1 MNQSLIKVGRTVA
14 GVGLSLALTLST
26 TPTVAYAASSAEI
39 QAQLDSASA
48 YLADLASQSSAKF
61 SELEDIQADLQITR
75 DQIVSIEGEIQVKE
89 GELAAAREVLSHS
102 MAENYKS
109 RVDVVSFI
117 LNSTSF
123 DDMVSRVYYANKVAA
138 YESDAIATVRAI
150 QEELDSEHTELEN
163 KETEQEDLLEQAEAS
178 YAELQD
184 LQASQQAYVNQLSVE
199 VQEAL
204 EAERIAAEEE
214 ARRQREAAEAEAA
227 RQRAE
232 AEAAAAAQAEE
243 SGESEGP
250 NTDIPSFETTDD
262 TDDDSSSSDSGS
274 NTDDIPSYDS
284 SDLGSGGSYSGG
296 GGSTSSYVPDYGSGV
311 WAAIDYAK
319 SQLGVSY
326 SWGGYAIANQ
336 EFDCSGLV
344 WWAYTQAGYSIP
356 RGQRM
361 ANGYYDSMIGWC
373 LERGGWTTNQAN
385 LQPGD
390 LMFWGSSVESTGH
403 VGMCIGGGMMIHSNY
418 GGVEIDSV
426 YYSSGNFVGGGPIV

>member
-1 MNQSLIKVGRTVA
+1 MNKQLIKVGRAVA

-48 YLADLASQSSAKF
+48 YLADLASQSSEKF
-61 SELEDIQADLQITR
+61 AELENIQADLQITR
-75 DQIVSIEGEIQVKE
+75 DQIVNIEGEIQVKE
-89 GELAAAREVLSHS
+89 GELAEAREVLAHS
-102 MAENYKS
+102 MAENYKGK
-109 RVDVVSFI
+109 VDIVSFI

-123 DDMVSRVYYANKVAA
+123 EEMVSRVYYANKVAA
-138 YESDAIATVRAI
+138 YESDAIVTVRQI
-150 QEELDSEHTELEN
+150 QQELDAERSELET
-163 KETEQEDLLEQAEAS
+163 KETEQEDLLGQAEAS
-178 YAELQD
+178 YAEIQD

-214 ARRQREAAEAEAA
+214 ARRQQEAAEAEAA

-232 AEAAAAAQAEE
+232 AEAAQAENNTN
-243 SGESEGP
+243 SED
-250 NTDIPSFETTDD
+250 TSSSDMSSDD
-262 TDDDSSSSDSGS
+262 NSSSSDDSSSSY
-274 NTDDIPSYDS
+274 TETPSYDYGS
-284 SDLGSGGSYSGG
+284 SNSGG
-296 GGSTSSYVPDYGSGV
+296 GTSSYVPDYGSGV

-426 YYSSGNFVGGGPIV
+426 YYSSGSFVGGGPIV

>member
-1 MNQSLIKVGRTVA
+1 MNKQLIKVGRTVA

-48 YLADLASQSSAKF
+48 YLADLASQSSEKF
-61 SELEDIQADLQITR
+61 AELENIQADLQITR
-75 DQIVSIEGEIQVKE
+75 DQIVNIEGEIQVKE
-89 GELAAAREVLSHS
+89 GELAEAREVLAHS
-102 MAENYKS
+102 MAENYKGK
-109 RVDVVSFI
+109 VDIVSFI

-123 DDMVSRVYYANKVAA
+123 EEMVSRVYYANKVAA
-138 YESDAIATVRAI
+138 YESDAIATVRQI
-150 QEELDSEHTELEN
+150 QQELDAERSELET
-163 KETEQEDLLEQAEAS
+163 KETEQEDLLGQAEAS

-214 ARRQREAAEAEAA
+214 ARRQQEAAEAEAA

-232 AEAAAAAQAEE
+232 AEAAQAENNT
-243 SGESEGP
+243 SSED
-250 NTDIPSFETTDD
+250 TSSSDTSSDD
-262 TDDDSSSSDSGS
+262 NSSSSDDSSSSY
-274 NTDDIPSYDS
+274 TETPSYDS
-284 SDLGSGGSYSGG
+284 GSSNSGG
-296 GGSTSSYVPDYGSGV
+296 GTSSYVPDYGSGV

-319 SQLGVSY
+319 SPLGVSY

-426 YYSSGNFVGGGPIV
+426 YYSSGSFVGGGPIV

>member
-243 SGESEGP
+243 SDDSGESEGE
-250 NTDIPSFETTDD
+250 NTDIPSYDTTDD
-262 TDDDSSSSDSGS
+262 TGDDNSGSDDSSSSDDTS
-274 NTDDIPSYDS
+274 SYDS
-284 SDLGSGGSYSGG
+284 SGSYSGG

>member
-1 MNQSLIKVGRTVA
+1 MNKQLIKVGRTVA

-48 YLADLASQSSAKF
+48 YLADLASQSSEKF
-61 SELEDIQADLQITR
+61 AELENIQADLQITR
-75 DQIVSIEGEIQVKE
+75 DQIVNIEGEIQVKE
-89 GELAAAREVLSHS
+89 GELAEAREVLAHS
-102 MAENYKS
+102 MAENYKGK
-109 RVDVVSFI
+109 VDIVSFI

-123 DDMVSRVYYANKVAA
+123 EEMVSRVYYANKVAA
-138 YESDAIATVRAI
+138 YESDAIATVRQI
-150 QEELDSEHTELEN
+150 QQELDAERSELET
-163 KETEQEDLLEQAEAS
+163 KETEQEDLLGQAEAS
-178 YAELQD
+178 YTELQD

-214 ARRQREAAEAEAA
+214 ARRQQEAAEAEAA

-232 AEAAAAAQAEE
+232 AEAAQAENNT
-243 SGESEGP
+243 SSED
-250 NTDIPSFETTDD
+250 TSSSDTSSDD
-262 TDDDSSSSDSGS
+262 YSSSSDDSSSSY
-274 NTDDIPSYDS
+274 TETPSYDS
-284 SDLGSGGSYSGG
+284 GSSNSGG
-296 GGSTSSYVPDYGSGV
+296 GTSSYVPDYGSGV

-426 YYSSGNFVGGGPIV
+426 YYSSGSFVGGGPIV

>member
-184 LQASQQAYVNQLSVE
+184 LQASQQAYVNLS
-199 VQEAL
+199 L
-204 EAERIAAEEE
+204 
-214 ARRQREAAEAEAA
+214 
-227 RQRAE
+227 
-232 AEAAAAAQAEE
+232 
-243 SGESEGP
+243 
-250 NTDIPSFETTDD
+250 
-262 TDDDSSSSDSGS
+262 
-274 NTDDIPSYDS
+274 
-284 SDLGSGGSYSGG
+284 
-296 GGSTSSYVPDYGSGV
+296 
-311 WAAIDYAK
+311 
-319 SQLGVSY
+319 
-326 SWGGYAIANQ
+326 
-336 EFDCSGLV
+336 
-344 WWAYTQAGYSIP
+344 
-356 RGQRM
+356 
-361 ANGYYDSMIGWC
+361 
-373 LERGGWTTNQAN
+373 
-385 LQPGD
+385 
-390 LMFWGSSVESTGH
+390 
-403 VGMCIGGGMMIHSNY
+403 IH
-418 GGVEIDSV
+418 I
-426 YYSSGNFVGGGPIV
+426 

>member
-1 MNQSLIKVGRTVA
+1 MNKQLIKVGRAVA

-48 YLADLASQSSAKF
+48 YLADLASQSSEKF
-61 SELEDIQADLQITR
+61 AELENIQADLQITR
-75 DQIVSIEGEIQVKE
+75 DQIVNIEGKIQVKE
-89 GELAAAREVLSHS
+89 GELAEAREVLAHS
-102 MAENYKS
+102 MAENYKGK
-109 RVDVVSFI
+109 VDIVSFI

-123 DDMVSRVYYANKVAA
+123 EEMVSRVYYANKVAA
-138 YESDAIATVRAI
+138 YESDAIATVRQI
-150 QEELDSEHTELEN
+150 QQELDAERSELET
-163 KETEQEDLLEQAEAS
+163 KETEQEDLLGQAEAS

-214 ARRQREAAEAEAA
+214 ARRQQEAAEAEAA

-232 AEAAAAAQAEE
+232 AEAAQAENNT
-243 SGESEGP
+243 SSED
-250 NTDIPSFETTDD
+250 TSSSDTSSDD
-262 TDDDSSSSDSGS
+262 YSSSSDDSSSSYTETPNYDSGS
-274 NTDDIPSYDS
+274 SN
-284 SDLGSGGSYSGG
+284 SGG
-296 GGSTSSYVPDYGSGV
+296 GTSSYVPDYGSGV

-426 YYSSGNFVGGGPIV
+426 YYSSGSFVGGGPIV

>member
-150 QEELDSEHTELEN
+150 QEELDAERTELET

-199 VQEAL
+199 VQQAL

-232 AEAAAAAQAEE
+232 AEAAAAAQTDEGNGDTPSYETSDDADDDN
-243 SGESEGP
+243 SGS
-250 NTDIPSFETTDD
+250 
-262 TDDDSSSSDSGS
+262 DDSSSYADV
-274 NTDDIPSYDS
+274 PSYDTS
-284 SDLGSGGSYSGG
+284 TSYSGG
-296 GGSTSSYVPDYGSGV
+296 GSSISTYVPDYGSGV

-373 LERGGWTTNQAN
+373 LERGGWTTNQAD

>member
-1 MNQSLIKVGRTVA
+1 MNKQLIKVGRTVA

-48 YLADLASQSSAKF
+48 YLADLASQSSEKF
-61 SELEDIQADLQITR
+61 AELENIQADLQITR
-75 DQIVSIEGEIQVKE
+75 DQIVNIEGEIQVKE
-89 GELAAAREVLSHS
+89 GELAEAREVLAHS
-102 MAENYKS
+102 MAENYKGK
-109 RVDVVSFI
+109 VDIVSFI

-123 DDMVSRVYYANKVAA
+123 EEMVSRVYYANKVAA
-138 YESDAIATVRAI
+138 YESDAIATVRQI
-150 QEELDSEHTELEN
+150 QQELDAERSELET
-163 KETEQEDLLEQAEAS
+163 KETEQEDLLGQAEAS
-178 YAELQD
+178 YAEIQD

-214 ARRQREAAEAEAA
+214 ARRQQEAAEAEAA

-232 AEAAAAAQAEE
+232 AEAAQAENNTN
-243 SGESEGP
+243 SED
-250 NTDIPSFETTDD
+250 TSSSDMSSDD
-262 TDDDSSSSDSGS
+262 NSSSSDDSSSSY
-274 NTDDIPSYDS
+274 TETPSYDYGS
-284 SDLGSGGSYSGG
+284 SNSGG
-296 GGSTSSYVPDYGSGV
+296 GTSSYVPDYGSGV

-426 YYSSGNFVGGGPIV
+426 YYSSGSFVGGGPIV

>member
-243 SGESEGP
+243 SDDSGESEGE
-250 NTDIPSFETTDD
+250 NTDIPSYDTTDD
-262 TDDDSSSSDSGS
+262 TGDDNSGSDDSSSSDDTS
-274 NTDDIPSYDS
+274 SYD
-284 SDLGSGGSYSGG
+284 SGGSYSGG

-426 YYSSGNFVGGGPIV
+426 YYSSDNFVGGGPIV

>member
-1 MNQSLIKVGRTVA
+1 MNKQLIKVGRAVA

-48 YLADLASQSSAKF
+48 YLADLASQSSEKF
-61 SELEDIQADLQITR
+61 AELENIQADLQITR
-75 DQIVSIEGEIQVKE
+75 DQIVNIEGEMQVKE
-89 GELAAAREVLSHS
+89 GELAEAREVLAHS
-102 MAENYKS
+102 MAENYKGK
-109 RVDVVSFI
+109 VDIVSFI

-123 DDMVSRVYYANKVAA
+123 EEMVSRVYYANKVAA
-138 YESDAIATVRAI
+138 YESDAIATVRQI
-150 QEELDSEHTELEN
+150 QQELDAERSELET
-163 KETEQEDLLEQAEAS
+163 KETEQEDLLGQAEAS

-214 ARRQREAAEAEAA
+214 ARRQQEAAEAEAA

-232 AEAAAAAQAEE
+232 AEAAQAENNT
-243 SGESEGP
+243 SSED
-250 NTDIPSFETTDD
+250 TSSSDTSSDD
-262 TDDDSSSSDSGS
+262 NSSSSDDSSSSY
-274 NTDDIPSYDS
+274 TETPSYDS
-284 SDLGSGGSYSGG
+284 GSSNYGG
-296 GGSTSSYVPDYGSGV
+296 GTSSYVPDYGSGV

-426 YYSSGNFVGGGPIV
+426 YYSSGSFVGGGPIV

>member
-1 MNQSLIKVGRTVA
+1 MNKQLIKVGRAVA

-48 YLADLASQSSAKF
+48 YLADLASQSSEKF
-61 SELEDIQADLQITR
+61 AELENIQADLQITR
-75 DQIVSIEGEIQVKE
+75 DQIVNIEGEIQVKE
-89 GELAAAREVLSHS
+89 GELAEAREVLAHS
-102 MAENYKS
+102 MAENYKGK
-109 RVDVVSFI
+109 VDIVSFI

-123 DDMVSRVYYANKVAA
+123 EEMVSRVYYANKVAA
-138 YESDAIATVRAI
+138 YESDAIATVRQI
-150 QEELDSEHTELEN
+150 QQELDAERSELET
-163 KETEQEDLLEQAEAS
+163 KETEQEDLLGQAEAS

-214 ARRQREAAEAEAA
+214 ARRQQEAAEAEAA

-232 AEAAAAAQAEE
+232 AEAAQAENNT
-243 SGESEGP
+243 SSED
-250 NTDIPSFETTDD
+250 TSSSDTSSDD
-262 TDDDSSSSDSGS
+262 NSSSSDDSS
-274 NTDDIPSYDS
+274 ASYTETPSYDS
-284 SDLGSGGSYSGG
+284 GSSNSGG
-296 GGSTSSYVPDYGSGV
+296 GTSSYVPDYGSGV

-426 YYSSGNFVGGGPIV
+426 YYSSGSFVGGGPIV

>member
-1 MNQSLIKVGRTVA
+1 MNGSLIKVGRTVA
-14 GVGLSLALTLST
+14 GVGLSLALALST
-26 TPTVAYAASSAEI
+26 TPTVALGASSAEI
-39 QAQLDSASA
+39 QAELNSASA
-48 YLADLASQSSAKF
+48 YLQDIALQSSQKF
-61 SELEDIQADLQITR
+61 QELENIQADLQITR
-75 DQIVSIEGEIQVKE
+75 DQIVDIEAQIEVKE
-89 GELAAAREVLSHS
+89 GELAVARDVLSKS
-102 MAENYKS
+102 MSENYKG
-109 RVDVVSFI
+109 RVDVLSFI

-123 DDMVSRVYYANKVAA
+123 DELVSHVYYANKVAS
-138 YESDAIATVRAI
+138 YETDAIATVREI
-150 QEELDSEHTELEN
+150 QAELDADRSALESQ
-163 KETEQEDLLEQAEAS
+163 EAQQEDLLNQAEAS
-178 YAELQD
+178 YAELQE

-232 AEAAAAAQAEE
+232 EEAAAAQVLPTP
-243 SGESEGP
+243 EGDEP
-250 NTDIPSFETTDD
+250 ADNTDDGSDENIEDINTGG
-262 TDDDSSSSDSGS
+262 DSGGSDSGY
-274 NTDDIPSYDS
+274 DDGGSSY
-284 SDLGSGGSYSGG
+284 GGGGYSGGS
-296 GGSTSSYVPDYGSGV
+296 TYVPDYGSGV

-385 LQPGD
+385 LQAGD

-418 GGVEIDSV
+418 DGVCIDSV